1 MALSEFEKIK
11 PAVLDFEIAVY
22 LMEKQQAGEDITL
35 HDFAVKM
42 GTSLK
47 CIFKM
52 EHKSKYKSIMQPF
65 LKMCVTGTEPLKPKI
80 NKWWWE
86 WRTTLPLTRIMNEPK
101 SLWQAAEEYF
111 DFVSNNPMQEQKV
124 FHHQGE
130 ITKTGADKMRVMSI
144 DGFCIFLDII
154 PSTWYQMRKKEEFA
168 ATCSKIESV
177 IKAQKFAGA
186 AADLFNA
193 NFIARDLSL
202 MDNVHIEAIVG
213 KHEMTLEEVEQE
225 LLKRGIPNG
234 N

>member
-1 MALSEFEKIK
+1 
-11 PAVLDFEIAVY
+11 
-22 LMEKQQAGEDITL
+22 
-35 HDFAVKM
+35 
-42 GTSLK
+42 
-47 CIFKM
+47 
-52 EHKSKYKSIMQPF
+52 
-65 LKMCVTGTEPLKPKI
+65 
-80 NKWWWE
+80 
-86 WRTTLPLTRIMNEPK
+86 
-101 SLWQAAEEYF
+101 
-111 DFVSNNPMQEQKV
+111 
-124 FHHQGE
+124 
-130 ITKTGADKMRVMSI
+130 MSI